1 MGTVHADTRAG
12 ERMGA
17 MGGPRHR
24 PTAAIR
30 YAVRSALADRAT
42 DDLVLVALSGGADSM
57 ALAAALAAEAPD
69 LGLRA
74 GAVIVDH
81 GLLTDSSELARTTAE
96 RAPGLGLDPV
106 EIVSVTVDPTG
117 RGVEAAARD
126 ARYAALSSVA
136 ERLGASL
143 VLLGH
148 TRDDQAEQ
156 VLLGLA
162 RGSGAR
168 SLAGMPS
175 VRGIF
180 RRPLLGVTRGDT
192 RSLCEAANLP
202 WWDDPMN
209 DDPAYLRVKARRA
222 LADLE
227 GDHGPGIR
235 EALARTADQLRED
248 ADHLDALADA
258 AYATLHPVESEQIAG
273 EGPPSPAI
281 CSLSTGGLAE
291 LPRAVRTRVWRR
303 LLIAAGAPAGQVSAR
318 HTDDCDRLLT
328 DWHGQGPIHVPG
340 DLRVSRS
347 GGRIVLAPG

>member
-1 MGTVHADTRAG
+1 MR
-12 ERMGA
+12 E
-17 MGGPRHR
+17 HR
-24 PTAAIR
+24 LLEGCST
-30 YAVRSALADRAT
+30 L
-42 DDLVLVALSGGADSM
+42 LVGVSGGADSVALLLALRRICGVGPPRLHVAHLNHGIRGRAASADAAFVRQLAARFGLRCTIGQADVP
-57 ALAAALAAEAPD
+57 ALAQ
-69 LGLRA
+69 RR
-74 GAVIVDH
+74 
-81 GLLTDSSELARTTAE
+81 RTS
-96 RAPGLGLDPV
+96 L
-106 EIVSVTVDPTG
+106 
-117 RGVEAAARD
+117 EAAARE
-126 ARYAALSSVA
+126 ARLGWFLSVA
-136 ERLGASL
+136 RRVGADRVAL
-143 VLLGH
+143 AH

-227 GDHGPGIR
+227 GDLGPGIR

-258 AYATLHPVESEQIAG
+258 AYATLHPVEREQIAG